1 MSSIPS
7 TAEISRASFQAVLAL
22 YPAFAKQAY
31 GVRLKDPKKVAEA
44 VQRDKWRFEDLPSQ
58 IAAARNGETT
68 LAMKDIKAGGLTKD
82 ALERLVQWKITH
94 GQFRPFLPG
103 MVRKNDPSVIQQQT
117 ALAFETLESSDLS
130 SPSTQTIIKALDIVC
145 KLSGI
150 GPATGT
156 LILNLYDPTNVPFF
170 QDELFAWL
178 FPESKG
184 VKLKYNQ
191 KEYRQLIEA
200 TQPIL
205 ERLKV
210 TAMDLEKV
218 AYVLGHK
225 DVVDDELRQKL
236 DEALSQSLSSK
247 DEPETGLDK
256 LKGSAPS
263 ADREEI
269 APKDHP
275 QKTRKRPVGNTSNA
289 DEEPRKRRSQRGK

>member
-1 MSSIPS
+1 
-7 TAEISRASFQAVLAL
+7 
-22 YPAFAKQAY
+22 
-31 GVRLKDPKKVAEA
+31 
-44 VQRDKWRFEDLPSQ
+44 
-58 IAAARNGETT
+58 
-68 LAMKDIKAGGLTKD
+68 
-82 ALERLVQWKITH
+82 
-94 GQFRPFLPG
+94 

-130 SPSTQTIIKALDIVC
+130 SRSAQTIIKALDVVC

-205 ERLKV
+205 QRLKV
-210 TAMDLEKV
+210 TAVDLEKV
-218 AYVLGHK
+218 SYVLGHK
-225 DVVDDELRQKL
+225 DVVDEETKQKL

-247 DEPETGLDK
+247 DEPEPGLDN
-256 LKGSAPS
+256 LKGNAPS
-263 ADREEI
+263 AGGEETV
-269 APKDHP
+269 PKDHP
-275 QKTRKRPVGNTSNA
+275 QKRRKRPVGNTSNA